1 MNEILNQWLD
11 ARMSVPGMLAC
22 GVASANMLD
31 SGVGTANADGF
42 CRSADANFT
51 ISQMS
56 QVLRLLQ
63 DTPTA
68 PDTQLSALKWRTWV
82 FTNGKIRSAMRS
94 DGWLFAAV
102 VLANSDA
109 AQILDPLTEEFLAL
123 KAAG

>member
-1 MNEILNQWLD
+1 MNELLNQWLD
-11 ARMSVPGMLAC
+11 SRLSVPGMLAC

-31 SGVGTANADGF
+31 SGVGSASANGF
-42 CRSADANFT
+42 CRSTDANFT
-51 ISQMS
+51 VSQMA
-56 QVLRLLQ
+56 QILQMLQ

-68 PDTQLSALKWRTWV
+68 PETEISALKWRTWV
-82 FTNGKIRSAMRS
+82 FTNGKIRSAIRP

-123 KAAG
+123 KAAD